1 MHASISHLVG
11 NVVMQLLI
19 GIGLERVHGSLR
31 VALLYTLSGVAGAA
45 NVVMFVPRST
55 VVGASGAIYGLMGV
69 TLANVVVN
77 WDVMPNR
84 WWRLLFSAVLVAQD
98 AVLYFVA

>member
-1 MHASISHLVG
+1 VHASISHLVG

-45 NVVMFVPRST
+45 NVVMFVPHST